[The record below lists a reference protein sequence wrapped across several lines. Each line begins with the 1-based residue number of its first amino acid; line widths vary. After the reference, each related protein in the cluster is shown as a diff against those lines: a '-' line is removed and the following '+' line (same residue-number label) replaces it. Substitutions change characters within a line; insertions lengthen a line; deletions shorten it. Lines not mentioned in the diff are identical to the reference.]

1 MVASL
6 LLQVSGGWVAGSRN
20 WVWLRW
26 LGKGPSVNGWD
37 VGWCAS
43 IRGRVNCFNEVGDS
57 RGVGLLFR
65 VAMVADMSAIAWDRS
80 AIAASRR
87 SAA

>member
-1 MVASL
+1 VAAL
-6 LLQVSGGWVAGSRN
+6 ARGGSECE
-20 WVWLRW
+20 W
-26 LGKGPSVNGWD
+26 LGC
-37 VGWCAS
+37 GWCVS
-43 IRGRVNCFNEVGDS
+43 NGGRVNCFNGVGDS

-65 VAMVADMSAIAWDRS
+65 VAMVTDMSAIVWDRS

>member
-1 MVASL
+1 
-6 LLQVSGGWVAGSRN
+6 VAGRGN
-20 WVWLRW
+20 WVRLHW
-26 LGKGPSVNGWD
+26 LGEGPSVNGWD
-37 VGWCAS
+37 VGWCVS
-43 IRGRVNCFNEVGDS
+43 NGGRVNRFNGVGDS

-65 VAMVADMSAIAWDRS
+65 VAMVADMSAIVWDRS